1 VHKSIAIKALHVLKL
16 WIISLISA
24 LIKAWGTIKKKK
36 KGKTDRKVFVFNGM
50 QAMVSEQNTKILTVF
65 PLIMNSSHYNF

>member
-1 VHKSIAIKALHVLKL
+1 MLKL

-24 LIKAWGTIKKKK
+24 LVKAWGTIVCCFEK
-36 KGKTDRKVFVFNGM
+36 KGKVDRKVFNGM
-50 QAMVSEQNTKILTVF
+50 QAMVSEQNTEILTVF